1 MENSKRVLRWLKEN
15 LDEDNYV
22 SVMAQYFP
30 TYLVKEKYPEI
41 NRKLTKEEWKEIEDF
56 VEKMN
61 FKMAIYKNFG
71 EHEEEYVPNWW

>member
-15 LDEDNYV
+15 LNEDNYV

-41 NRKLTKEEWKEIEDF
+41 NRKLTKEEWKKIEDF

-61 FKMAIYKNFG
+61 FKNGYIQELRRA
-71 EHEEEYVPNWW
+71 

>member
-15 LDEDNYV
+15 LNEDNYV

-30 TYLVKEKYPEI
+30 TYLVKEKYLEI

-61 FKMAIYKNFG
+61 FKNGYIQELRRA
-71 EHEEEYVPNWW
+71 

>member
-15 LDEDNYV
+15 LNEDNYV

-41 NRKLTKEEWKEIEDF
+41 NRKLTKEDF

-61 FKMAIYKNFG
+61 FKNGYIQELRRA
-71 EHEEEYVPNWW
+71 

>member
-15 LDEDNYV
+15 LNEDNYV

-30 TYLVKEKYPEI
+30 TYLVKERFSEI

-56 VEKMN
+56 VEEMN
-61 FKMAIYKNFG
+61 FKNGYIQELRRA
-71 EHEEEYVPNWW
+71 